1 MIFCAAPLSFA
12 RQGGIPSRLFAPLA
26 GLLLLL
32 AGAAAHAVDR
42 IALVIGNSSYK
53 EAPLRNPTNDA
64 RAMAKALEE
73 LGFEVMTLLDASRDS
88 MQKAILEFS
97 GKLEDD
103 TMGLFYYA
111 GHGIQARGRNYLIP
125 VDAALASERA
135 LRYEAIDVSGVLE
148 EMEFAHNRL
157 NVVVL
162 DACRNN
168 PFERRFRGSARGLA
182 AIDAARGT
190 LIAYATAPGSVA
202 ADGEGRNG
210 VYTEELLKALGVP
223 GLKAE
228 EVFKRVRVNV
238 TRRTKGLQVP
248 WESSSLTGDFVF
260 RQTVKV
266 AASKDLPAPGRAD
279 HADHES
285 LFWESIED
293 SDNPALFRAYLKQY
307 PEGAFAPIARI
318 RLKDVEAERQRQEK
332 EFEPDPAAPPGGVE
346 SRSTPTFTLA
356 ILPFW
361 GKTNWSSYVDWND
374 ETLND
379 ITVMVIERTPS
390 VSLRF
395 SAFDGGAKREIIP
408 PRGNIWK
415 SSGIW
420 RKPDAEAVFALGK
433 KLEVDAVLLHYYALL
448 QPGHTDPSHI
458 TLDTYLLD
466 IERRKVLHRRG
477 EVAYRDMERIAE
489 ELTQAVL
496 SDFLDTGG
504 RVTKK

>member
-1 MIFCAAPLSFA
+1 MILCTAPLSSDH
-12 RQGGIPSRLFAPLA
+12 RGGIPSRLFAALA

-32 AGAAAHAVDR
+32 AGQGAHAVNR
-42 IALVIGNSSYK
+42 VALVIGNSSYK

-64 RAMAKALEE
+64 RAMAKTLEE

-88 MQKAILEFS
+88 MQNAILEFS
-97 GKLEDD
+97 GKLDDD
-103 TMGLFYYA
+103 TTGLFYYA

-148 EMEFAHNRL
+148 EMEFAHNRV
-157 NVVVL
+157 NVVIL

-168 PFERRFRGSARGLA
+168 PFERRFRGRARGLA

-202 ADGEGRNG
+202 IDGEGRNG
-210 VYTEELLKALGVP
+210 VYTEELLKALRVP

-238 TRRTKGLQVP
+238 SRRTGGLQVP
-248 WESSSLTGDFVF
+248 WESSSLTGDIVF

-266 AASKDLPAPGRAD
+266 EAPKDLPAPARAD
-279 HADHES
+279 HEA

-293 SDNPALFRAYLKQY
+293 SDNPALFTAYLKQY

-318 RLKDVEAERQRQEK
+318 RLEEVEAEQPRLK
-332 EFEPDPAAPPGGVE
+332 ELDPVPAAPLSGTEP
-346 SRSTPTFTLA
+346 RSTPTFTLA

-361 GKTNWSSYVDWND
+361 GRTNWNPYVDWND

-379 ITVMVIERTPS
+379 ITVMVIEQTPS
-390 VSLRF
+390 VSLLF
-395 SAFDGGAKREIIP
+395 STFDGGARREITTP
-408 PRGNIWK
+408 LGKIWK

-420 RKPDAEAVFALGK
+420 RKPDAEVVFALGN
-433 KLEVDAVLLHYYALL
+433 KLGVDAVLMHYYAVL
-448 QPGHTDPSHI
+448 QPAYTDPSHI
-458 TLDTYLLD
+458 TLDAYLLD
-466 IERRKVLHRRG
+466 IERREVLHRRG
-477 EVAYRDMERIAE
+477 DVVYRDMERTAE
-489 ELTQAVL
+489 ELTRAVL
-496 SDFLDTGG
+496 SDFLNAGG